1 MEQGDQSIVQGI
13 KETFVCLMNNM
24 QTMERSSL
32 FFDCVCM
39 RYILLHVRLHALNIL
54 NQQLGRNLEVGIPTL
69 MYVSLFLFDPSCVC
83 FNLCT
88 SSYYARI
95 GGISL
100 REPLL

>member
-1 MEQGDQSIVQGI
+1 MEQGHQSIVQWI

-32 FFDCVCM
+32 FFDYVCM
-39 RYILLHVRLHALNIL
+39 RYILLHVRLHALNIV
-54 NQQLGRNLEVGIPTL
+54 NQQLGWNLEVGIPTL
-69 MYVSLFLFDPSCVC
+69 TLFLCDPSCVC

-88 SSYYARI
+88 SSYYACI